1 MASNLTGILHLPAP
15 IGGYRAM
22 PATGDRHAARLV
34 FQSASVLADS
44 ALSINDGVLQPNGSR
59 TALFWAADIAAVPP
73 GPGSLASLYGCGDP
87 DQPPSQLRPAP
98 VVAASCERNV
108 AVLVGLA
115 GSR

>member
-1 MASNLTGILHLPAP
+1 MTTDH

-73 GPGSLASLYGCGDP
+73 GSATS
-87 DQPPSQLRPAP
+87 RR
-98 VVAASCERNV
+98 VVYEMTT
-108 AVLVGLA
+108 
-115 GSR
+115 SRSVSI